1 MHKPYRQ
8 KFCNSHL
15 YNVKKPV
22 LNLLDPKA
30 KNQCGGFVTMSCQTL
45 VIPWAVARQTLLSM
59 GFCRQEYWSGL
70 PFPSAEALP
79 HPEINSGLLHCRQI
93 LYRLS
98 YEVSQK
104 SMYHDFI
111 ILIQPIQHSPG
122 SSPLHHLH
130 TFFPLHL
137 VDLFPYFI
145 LRLSPFLFSALQLCL
160 SCSLLLP

>member
-1 MHKPYRQ
+1 
-8 KFCNSHL
+8 
-15 YNVKKPV
+15 
-22 LNLLDPKA
+22 
-30 KNQCGGFVTMSCQTL
+30 MSCQTL
-45 VIPWAVARQTLLSM
+45 AIPWAVARQTLLSM

-70 PFPSAEALP
+70 PFPSAEDLP

-122 SSPLHHLH
+122 SSPLPHLH
-130 TFFPLHL
+130 TTCFHFISLICFPTSFSVYLPFSSLLSSCACPALYFFPDSHPASLCH
-137 VDLFPYFI
+137 LFPTKCF
-145 LRLSPFLFSALQLCL
+145 
-160 SCSLLLP
+160 

>member
-1 MHKPYRQ
+1 MLSFNTNNYKRHKPYRQ

-45 VIPWAVARQTLLSM
+45 AIPWAVARQTLLSM

-70 PFPSAEALP
+70 PFPSAEDLP

-122 SSPLHHLH
+122 SSPLPHLH
-130 TFFPLHL
+130 TTCFH
-137 VDLFPYFI
+137 FI
-145 LRLSPFLFSALQLCL
+145 
-160 SCSLLLP
+160 